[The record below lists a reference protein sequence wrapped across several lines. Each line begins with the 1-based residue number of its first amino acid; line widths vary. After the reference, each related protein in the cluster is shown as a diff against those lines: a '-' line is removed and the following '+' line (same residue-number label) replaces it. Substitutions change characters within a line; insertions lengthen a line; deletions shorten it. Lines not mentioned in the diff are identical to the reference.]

1 MKKRGFI
8 LIAVLWGWHLSAQ
21 NIDLYLTL
29 LEKGRMDE
37 VRETLPELLNRYP
50 DEAGVY
56 FLQAMINENGDGSL
70 VQYKNL
76 IENFPESNYASK
88 SAMKIGEYLFS
99 RGLYS
104 QASVQFK
111 SVLSKYSQGDHHQR
125 ALDLMVNAFLATGE
139 EESAKSTL
147 RVMKELYPSLNYKKY
162 GIDGLNISARDAKL
176 VRLDPGTT
184 SSRIKFFKAARNI
197 IVPKIIPK
205 PWVVQVGAFGKFDN
219 ANRLKKQ
226 LQENGYATEVHS
238 VNSNGKRLHAVRIV
252 RFETKISAEKIGRKL
267 KKKFGLDFRVLNN
280 PE

>member
-21 NIDLYLTL
+21 NIDLYLIL

-56 FLQAMINENGDGSL
+56 FLQAMINENGDGSM
-70 VQYKNL
+70 VQFKNL

-111 SVLSKYSQGDHHQR
+111 SVLSKYPQGDHHQR
-125 ALDLMVNAFLATGE
+125 ALDIMVNAFLATGE
-139 EESAKSTL
+139 EKSAKSTL

-219 ANRLKKQ
+219 ANGLKKQ
-226 LQENGYATEVHS
+226 LQEN
-238 VNSNGKRLHAVRIV
+238 
-252 RFETKISAEKIGRKL
+252 
-267 KKKFGLDFRVLNN
+267 
-280 PE
+280 

>member
-37 VRETLPELLNRYP
+37 VREILPELLNRYP

-70 VQYKNL
+70 VQFKNL
-76 IENFPESNYASK
+76 IENFPESDYASK

-111 SVLSKYSQGDHHQR
+111 SVLSKYPQGDHHQR
-125 ALDLMVNAFLATGE
+125 ALDLMVNAFHATGE
-139 EESAKSTL
+139 EKSAKSTL
-147 RVMKELYPSLNYKKY
+147 RVMKQLYPSLNYKQY
-162 GIDGLNISARDAKL
+162 GIDGLDNSARDAKL

-184 SSRIKFFKAARNI
+184 SSRI
-197 IVPKIIPK
+197 
-205 PWVVQVGAFGKFDN
+205 
-219 ANRLKKQ
+219 
-226 LQENGYATEVHS
+226 
-238 VNSNGKRLHAVRIV
+238 
-252 RFETKISAEKIGRKL
+252 
-267 KKKFGLDFRVLNN
+267 
-280 PE
+280 